1 MPLEV
6 ALVGTEERSL
16 YQRVAR
22 KALHLREL
30 GLSYRAI
37 AQRLEVDDKTVAKSI
52 RWLQSI
58 RS

>member
-1 MPLEV
+1 MSLLERK
-6 ALVGTEERSL
+6 ECPL

-37 AQRLEVDDKTVAKSI
+37 AQRLEVDDKTVAKSV